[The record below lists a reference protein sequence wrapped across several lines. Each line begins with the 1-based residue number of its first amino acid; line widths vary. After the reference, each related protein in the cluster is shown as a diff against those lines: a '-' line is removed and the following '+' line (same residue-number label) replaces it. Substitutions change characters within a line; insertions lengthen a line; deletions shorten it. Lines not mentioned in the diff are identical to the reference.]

1 MCSKITRH
9 SLNAWLYYLV
19 IYHNI
24 KLQYIFQTDAIFLT
38 IHISQGSVATC
49 FLRCGGIF
57 KHEFIANLLT
67 SLAVKKFENRLI
79 FGEVMGNSLV
89 SCFFD
94 SQCRSGVHYGKHSA
108 IWQIWVTNLSLA
120 SADMPSITTGTTV
133 CSRYARDDND
143 CRLFLVFFWHA
154 ASFSEVR
161 LRCTCQI
168 TNSKSVQFRW

>member
-1 MCSKITRH
+1 MCSKITCH

-89 SCFFD
+89 SCFLT
-94 SQCRSGVHYGKHSA
+94 HSVD
-108 IWQIWVTNLSLA
+108 Q
-120 SADMPSITTGTTV
+120 
-133 CSRYARDDND
+133 
-143 CRLFLVFFWHA
+143 VFIMA
-154 ASFSEVR
+154 N
-161 LRCTCQI
+161 T
-168 TNSKSVQFRW
+168 VQFGKYELLTSPWQVLTCHP